1 MNRCLSGRLARFV
14 ALGVLALAL
23 SVEAP
28 LATANESNDPDD
40 WLSGCER
47 LEHGQ
52 PEEALILARRALDQA
67 DTLTSFQQ
75 IRAFHCQAAAHSQL
89 GQTELALAALDQGL
103 AQIAALDDPA
113 TRIRAQSRAS
123 SIGYRL
129 GRIDQAVALTTHSL
143 RLAESAGLSEQLPE
157 IIGRLAVFQSDSG
170 QVELAV
176 ENYRRALAL
185 LDPETQAPLI
195 MPMRYNLGITLRRMG
210 EFAEA
215 LDVLEPL
222 LPMIEAPGLES
233 RRASLLSLMGGLYL
247 QLGNRDQAQAFFEES
262 LALHETFDNP
272 AERAALLRE
281 LTRLYREEGNLTR
294 SRETAE
300 ESLALSRRSADE
312 QSVIHSL
319 EFLVET
325 LAAQGEFELALAHH
339 REMAQRSEAL
349 LNQQMNSQLADAEAL
364 LRDQQRE
371 AELEQLRQERALQA
385 IERDQQTL
393 RQRLWTA
400 AAIALLVLSVIGLL
414 IQRANNRRLDRVSRQ
429 DPLTG
434 LPNRRALSADL
445 GPAPKNRPDH
455 FSVLFLLDLDHFKRI
470 NDVHGHDSGDR
481 ALLATADFLAG
492 YANQHQGRVGRW
504 GGEEFALQINN
515 LSDTAACEHAQSLVR
530 GIAALQIAA
539 MNGAAVGLSASVGF
553 APIEPGLAKSGQ
565 ERWEPALNCAD
576 QLLYRAKKAGRNGW
590 FGVWPTDHGSVLEPL
605 ELERQIETGECRL
618 LNAEA

>member
-1 MNRCLSGRLARFV
+1 MSQRQPGACAQICALAFGL
-14 ALGVLALAL
+14 ALVLASQAL
-23 SVEAP
+23 VAADEVG
-28 LATANESNDPDD
+28 DVDQ
-40 WLSGCER
+40 WLSSCER

-52 PEEALILARRALDQA
+52 PEEALALARRVLAQA
-67 DTLTSFQQ
+67 ETLSPFERL
-75 IRAFHCQAAAHSQL
+75 RAFHCKTGAHSQL
-89 GQTELALAALDQGL
+89 GQTEQALEALDQSL
-103 AQIAALDDPA
+103 ALIAALDDPGI
-113 TRIRAQSRAS
+113 RIQSKSRAS
-123 SIGYRL
+123 SLAYRL
-129 GRIDQAVALTTHSL
+129 RRIDQAVELNTRSL

-157 IIGRLAVFQSDSG
+157 IMGRLAIFLADSG

-185 LDPETQAPLI
+185 LDPETQASLV

-215 LDVLEPL
+215 LEVLEPL
-222 LPMIEAPGLES
+222 LPMIQAPGLES
-233 RRASLLSLMGGLYL
+233 RRASLLSLMGGLHF
-247 QLGNRDQAQAFFEES
+247 QLGNRDQAQAMFEES
-262 LALHETFDNP
+262 LALHATFDNP

-281 LTRLYREEGNLTR
+281 LTRLYREDGELPR
-294 SRETAE
+294 ARETAE

-319 EFLVET
+319 EFLVDT
-325 LAAQGEFELALAHH
+325 LADLGEFELALEHH
-339 REMAQRSEAL
+339 REMAQRSDAL
-349 LNQQMNSQLADAEAL
+349 LNQQMNSRMAEAEAL

-385 IERDQQTL
+385 IEREQQAF

-400 AAIALLVLSVIGLL
+400 GAIALLVVFLIALL

-445 GPAPKNRPDH
+445 GPAPRKLAEH

-470 NDVHGHDSGDR
+470 NDLHGHDSGDR
-481 ALLATADFLAG
+481 ALLATARFLAD
-492 YANQHQGRVGRW
+492 YAARHQGQVGRW
-504 GGEEFALQINN
+504 GGEEFALQIND
-515 LSDTAACEHAQSLVR
+515 LSDAAASEHAQALVA
-530 GIAALQIAA
+530 GIAALNITA
-539 MNGAAVGLSASVGF
+539 MNGEALSLSASVGF

-590 FGVWPTDHGSVLEPL
+590 FGVWPVNGSQSLEPL
-605 ELERQIETGECRL
+605 ELDRQIESGECRL
-618 LNAEA
+618 MNA